1 MTTEGSVDEAKA
13 AGPAMRAYAQAR
25 VCFYYENWSLPAPTQ
40 LLRHGFMQ
48 EVPNLVVGQMKGLG
62 EASLAHADYAYEG
75 HTDIKRRFF
84 TLVYAAAPGG
94 APFAVRMLCH
104 DRDLSDL
111 DVSNPD
117 SERQVVELDDAAV
130 RLESDAFGKRYSL
143 STDHDQDQ
151 VRVWQVFDPDMVDW
165 LTMKAP
171 DDFSFEL
178 QDGALCCFVPGI
190 VSEATALDALV
201 AAAARVYERV
211 GEITAGGGATPQ
223 GAQPPAP
230 GTREDIVDR
239 ALAEHPFTEPPA
251 SVKKAARALGRGP
264 FISDDAW
271 RLGAEAFFRLY
282 AESIGMK
289 RIDDAEFTAS
299 HLEASVPGAMTA
311 VAAGTLREANVDGY
325 LMLTS
330 DEDYGDLGWMA
341 LVVDLPPGSNT
352 FTFATMPEVD
362 TAKKDDN
369 IDLSANGRSVMMWKP
384 DDGLHKRDRKA
395 LDEFLA
401 KAEPLLAKIVAASVP
416 K

>member
-1 MTTEGSVDEAKA
+1 MSTEGSVEEAKA
-13 AGPAMRAYAQAR
+13 AGPAIRAYAQAHG
-25 VCFYYENWSLPAPTQ
+25 CFYYENWSLPAPTQ

-48 EVPNLVVGQMKGLG
+48 QVPNLVVGQLKGLG
-62 EASLAHADYAYEG
+62 EASVAHADYAYEG

-84 TLVYAAAPGG
+84 TLVYVAAPGG
-94 APFAVRMLCH
+94 APFALRMLCH

-117 SERQVVELDDAAV
+117 AERQVVELDDAAV
-130 RLESDAFGKRYSL
+130 RLESDAFGERYRL

-151 VRVWQVFDPDMVDW
+151 VHVWQVFDPAMVDW
-165 LTMKAP
+165 LTTRAP
-171 DDFSFEL
+171 NDFSFEL
-178 QDGALCCFVPGI
+178 QAGALCCFVPGI
-190 VSEATALDALV
+190 VAEAAALDALV
-201 AAAARVYERV
+201 GAAARVYERV
-211 GEITAGGGATPQ
+211 GEIAAGSAATPQ

-251 SVKKAARALGRGP
+251 SVKKAARALGHGP

-282 AESIGMK
+282 AESIGLK

-299 HLEASVPGAMTA
+299 HLEVSVPGAMTA
-311 VAAGTLREANVDGY
+311 VAAGTLRQANVDGY

-362 TAKKDDN
+362 AAKSDDN

-384 DDGLHKRDRKA
+384 DDGPHKRDRKT
-395 LDEFLA
+395 LDAFLA